1 MSGIRYSKYF
11 KIPRLF
17 IKYALNLLYGVVVKI
32 WPLPEVLSIDAT
44 LDKLIQ
50 DKCSISRF
58 GDGEFLYIIDR
69 LNLPFQRQETELR
82 QKMIDILK
90 SQEDNILVG
99 LPIGYHSLDNLRKKS
114 RLTWRSQIA
123 WIYPRLYRYLDH
135 SKTYYNASMT
145 R

>member
-17 IKYALNLLYGVVVKI
+17 IKHSLNLLYGVVVKI

-44 LDKLIQ
+44 LDKIIQ

-99 LPIGYHSLDNLRKKS
+99 LPIGYQCHLGNQSGHLLHVR
-114 RLTWRSQIA
+114 
-123 WIYPRLYRYLDH
+123 
-135 SKTYYNASMT
+135 
-145 R
+145 